1 MADRDNPRME
11 FNPKHRIIG
20 AIVIVAL
27 AVIFLPMILDEREP
41 PSELKKLTEIP
52 SRRDVGETKV
62 VVSPVPAPEV
72 KASGDAAA
80 PATDTPVA
88 ETAATPEP
96 KPAPPVKKPEP
107 AKTKP
112 AAKTTTGHVAEKI
125 TKGWVVQVG
134 TFSNAEN
141 AAKLRD
147 SLKSHGHA
155 VHAESVNLNGSKA
168 VRLRVGP
175 FREKSEAVKAQAQ
188 IQKESGTEGVVQ
200 AYP

>member
-1 MADRDNPRME
+1 ME

-41 PSELKKLTEIP
+41 PSELKKLAEIP
-52 SRRDVGETKV
+52 SRSEVNETRV

-80 PATDTPVA
+80 PAPATPVA
-88 ETAATPEP
+88 ETVTPPEPEP
-96 KPAPPVKKPEP
+96 KPVAPVKKPEP

-112 AAKTTTGHVAEKI
+112 AAKATTEHAAEKI

-155 VHAESVNLNGSKA
+155 VHAESVSLNGSKA

>member
-1 MADRDNPRME
+1 ME

-41 PSELKKLTEIP
+41 PSEIKKLIEIP
-52 SRRDVGETKV
+52 SRSDVGETKV
-62 VVSPVPAPEV
+62 VVSPVSAPEV
-72 KASGDAAA
+72 KASGDAST
-80 PATDTPVA
+80 PAVDTPVA
-88 ETAATPEP
+88 ETATKPEL
-96 KPAPPVKKPEP
+96 KPATPVKKPEP
-107 AKTKP
+107 EP
-112 AAKTTTGHVAEKI
+112 AQAPARVKSSRTTPEHAAEKI

-147 SLKSHGHA
+147 SLRSHGHP
-155 VHAESVNLNGSKA
+155 VHAESVTINGGKA

-175 FREKSEAVKAQAQ
+175 FREKSEAVKALAQ

-200 AYP
+200 TYP

>member
-1 MADRDNPRME
+1 MSDRDNPRME

-41 PSELKKLTEIP
+41 PSELKKLAEIP
-52 SRRDVGETKV
+52 SRNDISETKV

-80 PATDTPVA
+80 PATPVA
-88 ETAATPEP
+88 ETVMQPEP
-96 KPAPPVKKPEP
+96 KPVAPVKKPEP
-107 AKTKP
+107 VRAKP
-112 AAKTTTGHVAEKI
+112 SAKTTSDHAAEKI

-134 TFSNAEN
+134 TFSNADN

-147 SLKSHGHA
+147 NLKSHGHP
-155 VHAESVNLNGSKA
+155 VHAESVTINDGKA

>member
-1 MADRDNPRME
+1 ME

-41 PSELKKLTEIP
+41 PSELKKLAEIP
-52 SRRDVGETKV
+52 SRSDVSETRV

-72 KASGDAAA
+72 KTSGDAAT
-80 PATDTPVA
+80 PAAPVA
-88 ETAATPEP
+88 ETVTQPEPEP
-96 KPAPPVKKPEP
+96 KSVAPVKKPEP

-112 AAKTTTGHVAEKI
+112 AAKATSEHAAEKI

-134 TFSNAEN
+134 TFSNADN

-155 VHAESVNLNGSKA
+155 VHAESVALNGGKA

>member
-41 PSELKKLTEIP
+41 PSELKKLADIP
-52 SRRDVGETKV
+52 SRGDVAETRV

-72 KASGDAAA
+72 KTSGDAAT
-80 PATDTPVA
+80 PATPVA
-88 ETAATPEP
+88 EPAVKPEP
-96 KPAPPVKKPEP
+96 KPETPVKKPEP
-107 AKTKP
+107 APAKVKP
-112 AAKTTTGHVAEKI
+112 STKTTVEHAAEKI

-147 SLKSHGHA
+147 SLKGHGHA
-155 VHAESVNLNGSKA
+155 VHAESVSLNGGKA

-175 FREKSEAVKAQAQ
+175 FREKSEAVKALAQ

>member
-1 MADRDNPRME
+1 ME

-41 PSELKKLTEIP
+41 PSELKKLAEIP
-52 SRRDVGETKV
+52 SPSDVNETKV
-62 VVSPVPAPEV
+62 VVSPVPATEV
-72 KASGDAAA
+72 KAGGDAAA

-88 ETAATPEP
+88 ETAAQPEP
-96 KPAPPVKKPEP
+96 KPVAPVKKPEP
-107 AKTKP
+107 APAKVKP
-112 AAKTTTGHVAEKI
+112 SAKTTTEHAAEKI
-125 TKGWVVQVG
+125 SKGWVVQVG

-155 VHAESVNLNGSKA
+155 VHAESVTLNGGKA

-200 AYP
+200 TYP

>member
-1 MADRDNPRME
+1 ME

-41 PSELKKLTEIP
+41 PSEIKKLIEIP
-52 SRRDVGETKV
+52 SRSDVGETKI
-62 VVSPVPAPEV
+62 VVSPVSAPEV
-72 KASGDAAA
+72 KASGDAST
-80 PATDTPVA
+80 PAVDTPVA
-88 ETAATPEP
+88 ETAAKPEL
-96 KPAPPVKKPEP
+96 KPATPVKKSEP
-107 AKTKP
+107 AQAPTRVKP
-112 AAKTTTGHVAEKI
+112 SRTTPEHAAGKI

-147 SLKSHGHA
+147 SLRSHGHP
-155 VHAESVNLNGSKA
+155 VHAESVTINGGKA

-175 FREKSEAVKAQAQ
+175 FREKSEAVKALVQ

-200 AYP
+200 VYP

>member
-1 MADRDNPRME
+1 ME

-41 PSELKKLTEIP
+41 PSELKKLAEIP
-52 SRRDVGETKV
+52 SRRDVSETRV

-72 KASGDAAA
+72 KTSGDAA
-80 PATDTPVA
+80 TPVTPVV
-88 ETAATPEP
+88 ETVTPPEPEP
-96 KPAPPVKKPEP
+96 KPVTPVKKPEP

-112 AAKTTTGHVAEKI
+112 AAKATTERAAEKI

-155 VHAESVNLNGSKA
+155 VHAESVTLNGGKA